1 MVRNQFTF
9 YKSFYDAIQP
19 LSKKDQASIILAIC
33 AYGLYEEI
41 PTGLS
46 ASASMAFS
54 LIKPTI
60 DSGRRKAVNRMQSDN
75 KTITKRNQND
85 NKAETNEKQN
95 DNKTITKKEQIDKEK
110 EREKERENERE
121 ENTLTSIFYREREKE
136 GEQGEHPN
144 VTTSAAPDS
153 SLPSNIELYDKEAV
167 KLTDD
172 EVADLVK
179 NMGEYYFKHYADV
192 VAKCE
197 RSGRKYRKKHYIAIS
212 DMARKDGKWGQ
223 AQGKSFETDDFFAVA
238 AARADALLSEYAPED
253 Y

>member
-33 AYGLYEEI
+33 AYGLYEEM

-46 ASASMAFS
+46 ASANMAFS

-60 DSGRRKAVNRMQSDN
+60 DSGRRKAVNRMQGDN
-75 KTITKRNQND
+75 KSTTKRNQND
-85 NKAETNEKQN
+85 NKTETNEKQN
-95 DNKTITKKEQIDKEK
+95 DNKTITKQKQIDK
-110 EREKERENERE
+110 EKERENERE

-197 RSGRKYRKKHYIAIS
+197 RSGKKYRKKHYIAIS
-212 DMARKDGKWGQ
+212 DMAKKDGKWGQ
-223 AQGKSFETDDFFAVA
+223 ARNKSFETDAFFAVA
-238 AARADALLSEYAPED
+238 TAWTDELLSEYAPED